1 MVAASRTR
9 KLLNNTPSH
18 HIRSMNVII
27 AAVLALL
34 CAPASAPAQS
44 TGELVGSIFD
54 QTGATLP
61 GVHITMRGV
70 TEREAQTSAVGDF
83 AFQDLPEGDYEI
95 SAELSGFER
104 AHRAVRVRAGERVT
118 VSFTLH
124 VTIVEETIVT
134 AAKAGERD
142 VQTIPMAISA
152 VSDAELGRLGA
163 RTVGQ
168 AAGLAPSVTLSQNA
182 GFAQLTIRGIG
193 ANVVNAGSDP
203 SSAMYLDGVYLARP
217 AMAFV
222 QLVDLDRIEVLR
234 GPQGTL
240 YGRNAVGGALNLI
253 SKAPTNDFQASAR
266 FAAGN
271 FGELRADA
279 RIGGPLKRD
288 RVMGSVAFAR
298 GVRDGYVRDLEHPD
312 HPLGGD
318 DVTAARGQLRVVFNR
333 RTSLLLS
340 SDVDRQVGTPLTF
353 NKVIAAKPGLT
364 FDNPPDLHDVR
375 ASALAWNRTLQYGA
389 SARLTT
395 ALTPS
400 TTLVSLT
407 AYRNL
412 DYEFFVDAD
421 ITELDLITTL
431 QHEWQHQLSEE
442 ITISHQQ
449 PRLTWVG
456 GVFLFDE
463 FDHQSFWVDQPAAG
477 IQVRLDPR
485 VDATSRAVFGEATVG
500 LTSRLSATAGV
511 RYTRE
516 EKDIDNA
523 GGRYSLGAPETAV
536 PGSVYGYSDSIT
548 HSAWTPKVGLELKLP
563 HDALAYVSATRGFKS
578 GGFNPSSTAA
588 GRGYAPEWAWS
599 YEGGWKGALMG
610 GRSRLAVSAFVMDYT
625 NLQVQTPVGIG
636 VFDIRN
642 AAAATIRG
650 VEVENTSR
658 IGRGIEAGG
667 HVTWLDATYDQYVA
681 VANNGVTGDVAGNRL
696 NNAPEWA
703 GRFWIEW
710 SGDVGPI
717 GTTVDRRRRDS
728 AVDGVLHAVQR
739 QHPAA
744 GSVWPSRRPRR
755 IRTQPSS
762 VGCRRVRAKP
772 HEHGL
777 HHGDLRDGAHG
788 VWRTSWP
795 LASVRC

>member
-1 MVAASRTR
+1 MPGGLKSLDCEHTVAAWRMG
-9 KLLNNTPSH
+9 KLLNDTPSH

-44 TGELVGSIFD
+44 TGELVGSIYD
-54 QTGATLP
+54 QTGAPLP
-61 GVHITMRGV
+61 GVHMTMRGV
-70 TEREAQTSAVGDF
+70 TDREAQTSAAGDF

-104 AHRAVRVRAGERVT
+104 ARRAVRVRAGERVT

-124 VTIVEETIVT
+124 VAIVEETIVT

-163 RTVGQ
+163 RTLGQ

-266 FAAGN
+266 FTAGN

-318 DVTAARGQLRVVFNR
+318 DVTAARGQLRVVFDR
-333 RTSLLLS
+333 RTDLLLS
-340 SDVDRQVGTPLTF
+340 SDVDHQGGTPLTF
-353 NKVIAAKPGLT
+353 SKVIAAKPGFT

-421 ITELDLITTL
+421 ITELDLITTH

-485 VDATSRAVFGEATVG
+485 VDATSRAVFGQATVG

-523 GGRYSLGAPETAV
+523 GGRYSLDAPEIGGARF
-536 PGSVYGYSDSIT
+536 
-548 HSAWTPKVGLELKLP
+548 GLRVFRFHYAQRL
-563 HDALAYVSATRGFKS
+563 DAQ
-578 GGFNPSSTAA
+578 
-588 GRGYAPEWAWS
+588 GRPRDE
-599 YEGGWKGALMG
+599 
-610 GRSRLAVSAFVMDYT
+610 
-625 NLQVQTPVGIG
+625 
-636 VFDIRN
+636 
-642 AAAATIRG
+642 AAARRARVRVGDARVQERRLQPVVNGGGPRLRSGVG
-650 VEVENTSR
+650 VE
-658 IGRGIEAGG
+658 
-667 HVTWLDATYDQYVA
+667 L
-681 VANNGVTGDVAGNRL
+681 
-696 NNAPEWA
+696 
-703 GRFWIEW
+703 
-710 SGDVGPI
+710 
-717 GTTVDRRRRDS
+717 RRRMEGC
-728 AVDGVLHAVQR
+728 AHG
-739 QHPAA
+739 
-744 GSVWPSRRPRR
+744 RPF
-755 IRTQPSS
+755 QA
-762 VGCRRVRAKP
+762 RRVCLR
-772 HEHGL
+772 HGL
-777 HHGDLRDGAHG
+777 HEPAGADARRDRGLRHPQCRSRDHSRRRSREHVTDRARHRSRGACDLA
-788 VWRTSWP
+788 
-795 LASVRC
+795 